1 MSRVIEII
9 ERPDNETAVVRSLIA
24 FPSADFVSGLPR
36 HRHIQGVVLLR
47 LQDATIWQL
56 AIPGLGWSREQLDRA
71 ANILADVSAE
81 PFTIR
86 SIGRVLRQGLQ
97 IDGLSVIR
105 PLLDRVDPDV
115 WEIDKVAFAL
125 VRRPDA
131 KELHQ
136 GVSETRPEDSEW
148 DVRQALREE
157 LTEALR
163 RFGSNMDSRALRL
176 ASSTGHFDQRVYNYL
191 VYARHRHYRL
201 QFADTFPSLL
211 QTAVVAEPAGFG
223 AELRTIVDTGT
234 PLIKGLAARWNV
246 RPGVIRHLVGRASAN
261 VGFRWSRDA
270 KGLALALDALHAQDV
285 PGDTRG
291 EWGEFNRIVATGQ
304 RLFLQPISES
314 AAGQTWLRQCLRLSR
329 RGDKKALARW
339 RPEWNDLE
347 EIVRFR
353 KALATALAE
362 EDTDNRAS
370 SGTDSERAFANA
382 VDHVMLRIAE
392 VGLQDV
398 AANFSEALARARQED
413 MIRQARQFEALMP
426 LCPDDFITADGTMRF
441 RSLCTERELYAHGTR
456 MSNCLR
462 SSSVRSITLRGKP
475 GTVFIVGVYDTDS
488 DMALSTVELKAL
500 TDRTRTSY
508 RLIVN
513 QHTAKANRKPSSRCA
528 RALAEFIRFC
538 YTRDVREHL
547 SASWKSLRDPGES
560 DSQLRI
566 NLPGALRRALGERTY
581 DSLFP
586 PARVDETNR
595 TAGRQA
601 ELPYSG

>member
-1 MSRVIEII
+1 M
-9 ERPDNETAVVRSLIA
+9 L
-24 FPSADFVSGLPR
+24 
-36 HRHIQGVVLLR
+36 
-47 LQDATIWQL
+47 
-56 AIPGLGWSREQLDRA
+56 
-71 ANILADVSAE
+71 
-81 PFTIR
+81 
-86 SIGRVLRQGLQ
+86 
-97 IDGLSVIR
+97 
-105 PLLDRVDPDV
+105 
-115 WEIDKVAFAL
+115 
-125 VRRPDA
+125 
-131 KELHQ
+131 
-136 GVSETRPEDSEW
+136 
-148 DVRQALREE
+148 
-157 LTEALR
+157 
-163 RFGSNMDSRALRL
+163 
-176 ASSTGHFDQRVYNYL
+176 
-191 VYARHRHYRL
+191 
-201 QFADTFPSLL
+201 
-211 QTAVVAEPAGFG
+211 
-223 AELRTIVDTGT
+223 
-234 PLIKGLAARWNV
+234 
-246 RPGVIRHLVGRASAN
+246 RASAN

-370 SGTDSERAFANA
+370 SGTDSERAFANV

-462 SSSVRSITLRGKP
+462 SSSVRSIALRGKP
-475 GTVFIVGVYDTDS
+475 GTVFIVGLYDTDS
-488 DMALSTVELKAL
+488 DKALSTVELKAL

>member
-1 MSRVIEII
+1 MTRVIEII

-56 AIPGLGWSREQLDRA
+56 AIQGQGWSREQLDGA
-71 ANILADVSAE
+71 ASILADVSAE
-81 PFTIR
+81 PFSIR
-86 SIGRVLRQGLQ
+86 SIERVLRQGLQ
-97 IDGLSVIR
+97 IDGLSVVR

-157 LTEALR
+157 LTEALQ

-261 VGFRWSRDA
+261 VGFR
-270 KGLALALDALHAQDV
+270 
-285 PGDTRG
+285 
-291 EWGEFNRIVATGQ
+291 
-304 RLFLQPISES
+304 
-314 AAGQTWLRQCLRLSR
+314 
-329 RGDKKALARW
+329 
-339 RPEWNDLE
+339 
-347 EIVRFR
+347 
-353 KALATALAE
+353 
-362 EDTDNRAS
+362 
-370 SGTDSERAFANA
+370 
-382 VDHVMLRIAE
+382 
-392 VGLQDV
+392 
-398 AANFSEALARARQED
+398 
-413 MIRQARQFEALMP
+413 
-426 LCPDDFITADGTMRF
+426 
-441 RSLCTERELYAHGTR
+441 
-456 MSNCLR
+456 
-462 SSSVRSITLRGKP
+462 
-475 GTVFIVGVYDTDS
+475 
-488 DMALSTVELKAL
+488 
-500 TDRTRTSY
+500 
-508 RLIVN
+508 
-513 QHTAKANRKPSSRCA
+513 
-528 RALAEFIRFC
+528 
-538 YTRDVREHL
+538 
-547 SASWKSLRDPGES
+547 
-560 DSQLRI
+560 
-566 NLPGALRRALGERTY
+566 
-581 DSLFP
+581 
-586 PARVDETNR
+586 
-595 TAGRQA
+595 
-601 ELPYSG
+601 